1 MTNQTNKLFKLF
13 AIACFSIVSVTDMF
27 SQIINEDD
35 LMKDIPAIS
44 DIITIRQITL
54 ITVEYDNE
62 LSDIMDA
69 EMNQIFQVWQQSLN
83 GQVQR
88 TDEPVEDESSTDIEE
103 SYVVEE
109 SDIVEESEALSIDT
123 YGSNSENEMSL
134 IESLTDEIEFLA
146 YPNPA
151 KDLLNIRFEDEGY
164 FEISLFNVVGK
175 LELYY
180 QSFEQRSHILD
191 VSNLP
196 VGMYLLQ
203 ISDGSDVKTKR
214 VNVVR

>member
-27 SQIINEDD
+27 SQVINEDD
-35 LMKDIPAIS
+35 LMRDIPAIS
-44 DIITIRQITL
+44 DIITIRQISL

-62 LSDIMDA
+62 LSDIIDD

-88 TDEPVEDESSTDIEE
+88 TDEPVEDEPNTDVEE
-103 SYVVEE
+103 SYV
-109 SDIVEESEALSIDT
+109 VEESEALSIDT
-123 YGSNSENEMSL
+123 YGSNSEDDMSL

-151 KDLLNIRFEDEGY
+151 KDLLTKAT
-164 FEISLFNVVGK
+164 LK
-175 LELYY
+175 LVY
-180 QSFEQRSHILD
+180 S
-191 VSNLP
+191 
-196 VGMYLLQ
+196 M
-203 ISDGSDVKTKR
+203 
-214 VNVVR
+214 